1 MAGNTSQ
8 AFWTKNQRHPASRRQ
23 PAEGGS
29 VSSSP
34 TTVHTDINI
43 LHRRSTKPDLL
54 FPTYHW
60 IKTSGDE
67 RENSKIHEAL
77 PVCTRPPAASSRQQC
92 PQHVGGFKVK
102 EGSEPIGDRE
112 MMMGSIKL
120 TKLLAAS
127 VILSQYVFTCAF
139 TTPFSL
145 RTLSYQ
151 HDCVKLRVTTST
163 SEELAVQ
170 NRDGVP
176 EQQTL
181 SSATSQDIVVVDG
194 MPTPILVD
202 SEAQDATNT
211 YRAGLITIGFIT
223 LLFASNSPILRSAWE
238 STTSA
243 PPVLLINAAVSVVG
257 LVGVIASSPFLNQIV
272 NDPSAQ
278 GNTSKDANNN
288 GNDLA
293 ARIIGSSAIAG
304 VELGLWKFLG
314 TTTNIY
320 GLSQTSSDH
329 GAFLIQ
335 LTTLI
340 VPVVQGI
347 MGVPIPKQI
356 WAAIGLALGGVV
368 IFTQDPN
375 QSSCA
380 SLE

>member
-1 MAGNTSQ
+1 MRRYNCEPDHQQQQSFAAGSRCNALKQ
-8 AFWTKNQRHPASRRQ
+8 HPRW
-23 PAEGGS
+23 
-29 VSSSP
+29 
-34 TTVHTDINI
+34 VHT
-43 LHRRSTKPDLL
+43 
-54 FPTYHW
+54 
-60 IKTSGDE
+60 
-67 RENSKIHEAL
+67 
-77 PVCTRPPAASSRQQC
+77 
-92 PQHVGGFKVK
+92 VK
-102 EGSEPIGDRE
+102 EGGETIGDRE
-112 MMMGSIKL
+112 MMGIKL

-170 NRDGVP
+170 IRDGVS

-202 SEAQDATNT
+202 SEEDATNT

-238 STTSA
+238 STSSA

-314 TTTNIY
+314 TTTNI
-320 GLSQTSSDH
+320 
-329 GAFLIQ
+329 
-335 LTTLI
+335 
-340 VPVVQGI
+340 
-347 MGVPIPKQI
+347 
-356 WAAIGLALGGVV
+356 VV
-368 IFTQDPN
+368 IMYILLILSRFNYDLRMFRHLHFPLQTQQVPGN
-375 QSSCA
+375 LQAFFSSC
-380 SLE
+380 SHLRK